1 MLSQVSLQL
10 EQQEEQ
16 QLFQEQKCR
25 VSESNPK
32 RSSLR
37 ELRILLPAPKT
48 LRGQVLPAPQ
58 HQLALLKF
66 LVQQLFSQQLSWQ
79 EPSLQVLRHQQEQ
92 HQLSSQ
98 QPS

>member
-1 MLSQVSLQL
+1 VLSQVSLQL

-25 VSESNPK
+25 VPVWNPK

-58 HQLALLKF
+58 HQLALRQF
-66 LVQQLFSQQLSWQ
+66 LEQLPSSQRLSWQ

-92 HQLSSQ
+92 YQLSSQ
-98 QPS
+98 QLS

>member
-1 MLSQVSLQL
+1 MPQVSLQL
-10 EQQEEQ
+10 EQLALEQ
-16 QLFQEQKCR
+16 LLQEQKCR
-25 VSESNPK
+25 VPEWNPK

-37 ELRILLPAPKT
+37 ELRILLPVPKT
-48 LRGQVLPAPQ
+48 LRGQELQGLQTLQVHRLWE
-58 HQLALLKF
+58 QLLF
-66 LVQQLFSQQLSWQ
+66 WQQPSSQ

>member
-1 MLSQVSLQL
+1 MLSQVSLQP

-16 QLFQEQKCR
+16 QLLQEPKCR
-25 VSESNPK
+25 VPEWNPK

-48 LRGQVLPAPQ
+48 LRGQELPAPQ

-66 LVQQLFSQQLSWQ
+66 LVQQLFSLQLSWQ